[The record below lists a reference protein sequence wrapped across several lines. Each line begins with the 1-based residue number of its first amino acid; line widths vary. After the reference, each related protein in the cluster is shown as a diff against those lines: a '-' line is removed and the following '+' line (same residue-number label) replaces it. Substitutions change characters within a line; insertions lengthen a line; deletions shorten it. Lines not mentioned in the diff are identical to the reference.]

1 VSFPRNRYDKI
12 VTDYLLP
19 RNSHLK
25 FAHPHQTSRG
35 KQNCS
40 QDYPMPPK
48 FQDKI
53 VQAKKNQVLDSAT
66 DPPSPRFSCPGKQ
79 VSTIYKY
86 SNQHLFVIKIVTMK
100 DIITRPSFKFRNVNA
115 TLNI

>member
-1 VSFPRNRYDKI
+1 
-12 VTDYLLP
+12 
-19 RNSHLK
+19 HLK

-53 VQAKKNQVLDSAT
+53 VQAKKNQVSGSAT
-66 DPPSPRFSCPGKQ
+66 DPPSPRFSCPVLWWVGKSGGGESDGGVIRQKSAAAAAQ
-79 VSTIYKY
+79 VVVAVKLSKWSTRMCQQQGAGK
-86 SNQHLFVIKIVTMK
+86 
-100 DIITRPSFKFRNVNA
+100 P
-115 TLNI
+115 